1 MKKTLLLLSIL
12 GSSLIGLATVSAQY
26 YGNTTTNT
34 SYGSSYSYGQ
44 NHGGGQNYSGGIGS
58 YTIECTTYYYN
69 TRTMAPLYT
78 QNICTNN
85 YQTNY
90 QYPQETT
97 YYYPAALYYDYDYQ
111 YYTQPTYQYQY
122 SYPYDYRYVGGNYGS
137 HYGSGSNYCTYQYV
151 NGGWYGCG
159 W

>member
-12 GSSLIGLATVSAQY
+12 GASLLGLATVSAQY

-44 NHGGGQNYSGGIGS
+44 NHGNYNGGTGS
-58 YTIECTTYYYN
+58 YTIGCTTYYYN
-69 TRTMAPLYT
+69 TRTGAQLST
-78 QNICTNN
+78 QNICTN
-85 YQTNY
+85 Y
-90 QYPQETT
+90 QYQQEPT
-97 YYYPAALYYDYDYQ
+97 YYYPTTAYYE

-122 SYPYDYRYVGGNYGS
+122 SYPYDYGYVGGNYGS
-137 HYGSGSNYCTYQYV
+137 YYGSGSNYCTYQYV